1 MSNHV
6 LRTQGFLRLLLSALD
21 FRSPCTLLT
30 RFASIPTWSA
40 MDPKSANQT
49 EFPPE
54 IVRILALPAAVAMS
68 KIQPL
73 LPHLSTELLEK
84 LSRTPIIPP
93 PPGIEPNYDHPEL
106 MKRPHTISTSI
117 VLVFAIILFSNRV
130 YAKAVLAKKATLD
143 DGTLTLG
150 FLCSVIYYVVCTYG
164 VVRGEAGIHL
174 YDMNVLRASNLNFL
188 LRAYITTLIVPV
200 TFLFIKCSFFILYLQ
215 IFSAIRWLR
224 ICSYIGLAVTIT
236 TYLTCMTIFIVIWG
250 PPKGGE
256 SWFPNRLFVS
266 TSELLRLSGSQASLG
281 LIIDVYIL
289 TLPII
294 GVKNLRINRKKKI
307 GIILTFLSG
316 LSACVC
322 AAFSIYYRMV
332 IDDTLDVT
340 WYIVPLNIATLVEM
354 FVGVSCA
361 CAPAVAYV
369 SRQQNSL
376 QSRVLRSIS
385 SHFESMSS
393 SRPGKVSSYSLSRQQ
408 NSEQPVELDLLASTD
423 KKYAR
428 FFNSHAGTGME
439 SQMGNIDA
447 TLVLEEPRYPSAT
460 ASRAAS
466 TTGSRAG
473 SDDRIEVSHIV

>member
-1 MSNHV
+1 MTGGSTNE
-6 LRTQGFLRLLLSALD
+6 
-21 FRSPCTLLT
+21 
-30 RFASIPTWSA
+30 
-40 MDPKSANQT
+40 T

-54 IVRILALPAAVAMS
+54 IVKILALPAAVAMS

-73 LPHLSTELLEK
+73 LPHLSPEVLER
-84 LSRTPIIPP
+84 LGRTPIIPP
-93 PPGIEPNYDHPEL
+93 PPGIEPNYEHPEL
-106 MKRPHTISTSI
+106 MKRPHTIATSI
-117 VLVFAIILFSNRV
+117 VLAFTLIFFSNRV
-130 YAKAVLAKKATLD
+130 YAKAVLAKKVNLD
-143 DGTLTLG
+143 DVTLTIG
-150 FLCSVIYYVVCTYG
+150 FLCSIIYYVVCTYG

-188 LRAYITTLIVPV
+188 LRAYITTMIVPV
-200 TFLFIKCSFFILYLQ
+200 TFLFIKSSFFLLYLQ
-215 IFSAIRWLR
+215 LFSTIRWLK
-224 ICSYIGLAVTIT
+224 ICSYIGLVVTNI
-236 TYLTCMTIFIVIWG
+236 TYLTTMTVFIVIWG

-256 SWFPNRLFVS
+256 SWFSWRSFPS

-289 TLPII
+289 AIPII
-294 GVKNLRINRKKKI
+294 GVQKLRINRRKKI

-322 AAFSIYYRMV
+322 AGFSIYYRMV

-369 SRQQNSL
+369 SRQQNSI

-385 SHFESMSS
+385 SKFESMSS
-393 SRPGKVSSYSLSRQQ
+393 SKPGKMSSYSLSRQQ

-428 FFNSHAGTGME
+428 FFNSNGGTGME
-439 SQMGNIDA
+439 SHMGGIDA
-447 TLVLEEPRYPSAT
+447 TIALEEPRYPSTA

-466 TTGSRAG
+466 TTGSRTGSRAG